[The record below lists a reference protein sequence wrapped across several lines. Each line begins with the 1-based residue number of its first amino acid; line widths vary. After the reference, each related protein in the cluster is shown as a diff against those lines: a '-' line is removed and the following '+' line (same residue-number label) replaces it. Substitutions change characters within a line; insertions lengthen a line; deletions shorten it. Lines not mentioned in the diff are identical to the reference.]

1 MIELITLACD
11 YAYDQYRA
19 SDLQS
24 TVIDAS
30 GAHWIVSNMGANVN
44 RYPVL
49 IDGGAEVTLQG
60 GVITGEVPLDIER
73 MDAYVNSAAI
83 FVRDVDDVVIR
94 DWTITRAW
102 DGIRVRGSNGFV
114 IDRVWISDIRDDA
127 VENDDGL
134 GGTISNSL
142 FDGVFVGLSSADANS
157 SNRSDEVVTID
168 NTLIRMEA
176 YLDNGKITH
185 QSPFKV
191 TGDSPSMKIHDS
203 VFAIE
208 VVDHIGQAR
217 LAQAWEKVID
227 ISGNHFLNLSDQPL
241 PDSYP
246 MPPDGF
252 TVLQGA
258 EARAFWTTASEKW
271 IADFGGNAAVD
282 GGSGRCPD

>member
-11 YAYDQYRA
+11 YAYDQYKVSNLR
-19 SDLQS
+19 S

-30 GAHWIVSNMGANVN
+30 EAHWIVSNMGANVN
-44 RYPVL
+44 RYPVF

-60 GVITGEVPLDIER
+60 GVITGEVPLDMER
-73 MDAYVNSAAI
+73 VDAYINSAAI
-83 FVRDVDDVVIR
+83 FVRDIDDVVIR
-94 DWTITRAW
+94 DWTITQAW
-102 DGIRVRGSNGFV
+102 DGIRVRGSNDFV

-134 GGTISNSL
+134 SGTISNSL
-142 FDGVFVGLSSADANS
+142 FDGVFVGLSSADASS
-157 SNRSDEVVTID
+157 SNRSGEVVTID

-191 TGDSPSMKIHDS
+191 TGDSPSMKIHDL

-208 VVDHIGQAR
+208 VVDHIGQSR
-217 LAQAWEKVID
+217 LAQAWEKVVD

-258 EARAFWTTASEKW
+258 EARAFWATASEKW